1 MTIFTNTI
9 YGTAKFSYLSDGDE
23 AFGKIKYHVVLEVS
37 KENAKE
43 HIEAIKKIISNEVVE
58 AGKTKPNQTTEFKK
72 ANSCY
77 NDLGETVEFKL
88 HSNFKPKMFDRKG
101 KPLAE
106 DVKIWKDSTMC
117 ITYKAQGYNKSMGI
131 GCTLYIQHG
140 QIDQL
145 ITVAVGG
152 ETSPYP
158 NRDQQEIKAQD
169 EVIKDLSNDVIELST
184 KELNL

>member
-1 MTIFTNTI
+1 MSTLSNTI
-9 YGTAKFSYLSDGDE
+9 YGRAKFSYLSDGDE
-23 AFGKIKYHVVLEVS
+23 AFGKIKYHVVLEVT
-37 KENAKE
+37 KDKAQE
-43 HIEAIKKIISNEVVE
+43 HIEGVKKIISNEVVE
-58 AGKTKPNQTTEFKK
+58 AGKANPNKTTEFKK

-77 NDLGETVEFKL
+77 TDLGSTVEFKL

-106 DVKIWKDSTMC
+106 DVKIWKDSTMW

-131 GCTLYIQHG
+131 GCTFYIQHG

-145 ITVAVGG
+145 VTGAVGG

-158 NRDQQEIKAQD
+158 YRDQQEIKAQD
-169 EVIKDLSNDVIELST
+169 EVIKDLSDDVIELSI

>member
-1 MTIFTNTI
+1 MTAVINKI
-9 YGTAKFSYLSDGDE
+9 YGRAKFSYLSDGDE

-37 KENAKE
+37 KDNAKE
-43 HIEAIKKIISNEVVE
+43 HIETVKKIISNEVVE

-88 HSNFKPKMFDRKG
+88 HSNFKPKMYDRKG
-101 KPLAE
+101 KPLGE
-106 DVKIWKDSTMC
+106 EVKIWKDSSMF

-140 QIDQL
+140 QIEDL
-145 ITVAVGG
+145 VTGPVGG
-152 ETSPYP
+152 ESSPYP
-158 NRDQQEIKAQD
+158 NLD
-169 EVIKDLSNDVIELST
+169 EAHNGGG
-184 KELNL
+184 NA

>member
-1 MTIFTNTI
+1 MTAVIKKI
-9 YGTAKFSYLSDGDE
+9 YGKAKFSYLSDGDE

-43 HIEAIKKIISNEVVE
+43 HIETVKKIISNEVVE

-88 HSNFKPKMFDRKG
+88 HSNFKPKMYDRKG
-101 KPLAE
+101 KPLGE
-106 DVKIWKDSTMC
+106 EVKIWKDSTMF

-140 QIDQL
+140 QIEDL
-145 ITVAVGG
+145 VTGPVGG
-152 ETSPYP
+152 ESSPYP
-158 NRDQQEIKAQD
+158 NLD
-169 EVIKDLSNDVIELST
+169 EAHNGGG
-184 KELNL
+184 NA